1 MSTIPTT
8 TAAIV
13 EASIEVLDHPAAG
26 HRSAHIRTGIFP
38 IIHAVGIK
46 RELLDKHWWLAASV
60 YEAFR
65 QAKRLAEAEFGESAA
80 LKIGLPRINAE
91 FEETS
96 RIMGKDF
103 WPCGVAQND
112 KALSTMARYSYE
124 QDLAARLLTVEE
136 MFGRG
141 QCERDECLVAKPLKR
156 RARPGGIYC
165 PSVATSAHGGKAD
178 MAQTSLERRS

>member
-1 MSTIPTT
+1 MSTIPSTT
-8 TAAIV
+8 PVIV

-46 RELLDKHWWLAASV
+46 RELLDKHWWLTASV

-103 WPCGVAQND
+103 WPCGWHKTTRHSPPWRDTRTNRTWPPGCSLW
-112 KALSTMARYSYE
+112 KRC
-124 QDLAARLLTVEE
+124 LAEGNASETNV
-136 MFGRG
+136 
-141 QCERDECLVAKPLKR
+141 
-156 RARPGGIYC
+156 
-165 PSVATSAHGGKAD
+165 
-178 MAQTSLERRS
+178 